1 MSTTMTSITS
11 WLLGGALVASLGWNA
26 MTFRRPAPRAEGCGG
41 SGGCIA
47 AVEQLERSGGLDLKA
62 DQRAALVTLLQEC
75 DAQGARSD
83 AQAASVAREVQAML
97 RDPAADPAAIA
108 LRAKELGAIRAEAIE
123 HCIESAL
130 ALRKLLTP
138 DQTGRL
144 LDACC
149 GESCGAACGTG
160 R

>member
-1 MSTTMTSITS
+1 MSTMTSITA
-11 WLLGGALVASLGWNA
+11 WLLGGALAASLGWNA
-26 MTFRRPAPRAEGCGG
+26 MTLRRPAPRAEGCRS

-47 AVEQLERSGGLDLKA
+47 AVERLETSGGLDLEA
-62 DQRAALVTLLQEC
+62 DRRAALLALLQEC

-83 AQAASVAREVQAML
+83 AQAAQVAREVQAML

-108 LRAKELGAIRAEAIE
+108 LRAKELGAIRAAAIE
-123 HCIESAL
+123 HCIQSSL

-138 DQTGRL
+138 VQMGRL

-149 GESCGAACGTG
+149 GDSCGEACGTG

>member
-1 MSTTMTSITS
+1 MSTMTSITA
-11 WLLGGALVASLGWNA
+11 WLLGGALAASLGWNA
-26 MTFRRPAPRAEGCGG
+26 MTLRRPAPRADGCGG
-41 SGGCIA
+41 SGGCVA
-47 AVEQLERSGGLDLKA
+47 AVEQLERTGGLDLKA
-62 DQRAALVTLLQEC
+62 DQRAALVALLREC

-83 AQAASVAREVQAML
+83 AQAAAVAREVQAML
-97 RDPAADPAAIA
+97 RDPAADPAAITR
-108 LRAKELGAIRAEAIE
+108 RAQELGAVRAAAIE

-138 DQTGRL
+138 DQMGRL

-149 GESCGAACGTG
+149 GGSCGSACGTG

>member
-1 MSTTMTSITS
+1 MTTTMTITT
-11 WLLGGALVASLGWNA
+11 WLLGGALAASLGWNA
-26 MTFRRPAPRAEGCGG
+26 LTLRRPATHADACGD

-47 AVEQLERSGGLDLKA
+47 AVERLERSGGLDLSS
-62 DQRAALVTLLQEC
+62 DQRATLLALLHEC

-83 AQAASVAREVQAML
+83 AQAAEVAREVQAML

-108 LRAKELGAIRAEAIE
+108 LRAKELGAIRAAAIE
-123 HCIESAL
+123 HCIQSSL

-138 DQTGRL
+138 VQMGQL

-149 GESCGAACGTG
+149 GGSCGEACGTG